1 MYLDIHKLLC
11 GRKEEIKHKF
21 IKRWKSFMTLSQ
33 YAEKADDVALINK
46 LKVCD
51 VYMCI
56 LRCPRGTGRQEIDF
70 ELLSCYKYSSCLS

>member
-51 VYMCI
+51 VYV
-56 LRCPRGTGRQEIDF
+56 
-70 ELLSCYKYSSCLS
+70 